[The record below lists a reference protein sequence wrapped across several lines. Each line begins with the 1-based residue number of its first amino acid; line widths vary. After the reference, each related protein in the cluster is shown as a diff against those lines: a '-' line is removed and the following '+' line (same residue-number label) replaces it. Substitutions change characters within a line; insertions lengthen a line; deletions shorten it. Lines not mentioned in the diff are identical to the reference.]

1 MLSQMTML
9 SIYAS
14 VVVKQLAIIHV
25 CSRNI
30 AQIFKATLLHSKAE
44 RLAIFVHAFIAGA
57 LPIFFSTYTN
67 VYSLDV
73 VSVNPN
79 MHDCTNE

>member
-44 RLAIFVHAFIAGA
+44 RLAIFVHVFIAGA
-57 LPIFFSTYTN
+57 PPIFFHVHQCIQSGCGLSEPQYA
-67 VYSLDV
+67 
-73 VSVNPN
+73 
-79 MHDCTNE
+79 